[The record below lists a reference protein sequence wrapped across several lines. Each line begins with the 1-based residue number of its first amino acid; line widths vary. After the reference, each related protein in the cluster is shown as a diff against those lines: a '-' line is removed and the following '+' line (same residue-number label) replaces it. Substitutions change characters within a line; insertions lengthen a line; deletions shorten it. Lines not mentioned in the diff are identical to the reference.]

1 MVTQLFD
8 VDVCI
13 AGGSAAGLAA
23 AIACALRG
31 RSVMVV
37 DAAMPPVDKACGE
50 GLMPDGLAALS
61 ELSVTLDDVNTAEL
75 AGIRFIK
82 EDRCAEAPFP
92 GSHGRGVRRIV
103 LHRVLYDRATQLGV
117 RFLWG
122 NRIHGLD
129 GHFLTASSRMVC
141 ARWIVGADGINSQVR
156 RWTNLDHGICYT
168 RRIGTRRHYAVKPWT
183 KFVEIYWGD
192 VGQAYVTPISH
203 SEVCVALIAR
213 EKRTSLDAMLASFP
227 ALWERL
233 ADGSVSSTQRGSLS
247 LDRRLDR
254 VTSGH
259 VALIG
264 DASGSVDAITGE
276 GLALCFRQAVAL
288 ADSITA
294 GSLAGY
300 EKEHPS
306 IRKLP
311 SFMSKTM
318 LLLDRYPFLR
328 RRAMKAFEHSPQ
340 LFESML
346 RVHIGDLPLNW
357 WGNSGILQ
365 LGMRLLSA

>member
-1 MVTQLFD
+1 MVTQSFD

-13 AGGSAAGLAA
+13 AGGSAAGLAT
-23 AIACALRG
+23 AIACASRG
-31 RSVMVV
+31 HSVVVV

-61 ELSVTLDDVNTAEL
+61 ELGVTLDNVATASL

-82 EDRCAEAPFP
+82 QDHSAEARFP
-92 GSHGRGVRRIV
+92 DRHGRGVRRIL
-103 LHRVLYDRATQLGV
+103 LHRVLYDRAIQLGV

-122 NRIHGLD
+122 NRIRGID

-156 RWTNLDHGICYT
+156 RWANLDHGVCYS
-168 RRIGTRRHYAVKPWT
+168 RRIGMRRHYAAKPWT
-183 KFVEIYWGD
+183 EFVEIYWGD
-192 VGQAYVTPISH
+192 VGQAYVTPISQ
-203 SEVCVALIAR
+203 SEVCVAFIAR
-213 EKRTSLDAMLASFP
+213 EKRTCLDAALASFP
-227 ALWERL
+227 GLCAHL
-233 ADGSVSSTQRGSLS
+233 AGSSISSTQRGSLS
-247 LDRRLDR
+247 LDRRLDH

-259 VALIG
+259 VALVG

-276 GLALCFRQAVAL
+276 GLAVCFRQAIAL
-288 ADSITA
+288 ADSIAA
-294 GSLAGY
+294 GSLDRY
-300 EKEHPS
+300 EEAHRR

-318 LLLDRYPFLR
+318 LLMDRYSFLR
-328 RRAMKAFEHSPQ
+328 RRAMRAFECSPQ

-357 WGNSGILQ
+357 WGNPGILQ
-365 LGMRLLSA
+365 LGLRLLAA